1 MSNKNS
7 SSKNVKSSKAKS
19 NADQRRTRQQQI
31 IFAILAI
38 MIILSWILSM
48 IVTV

>member
-7 SSKNVKSSKAKS
+7 SSKNVKSNNVKS

-31 IFAILAI
+31 IFAILAAI
-38 MIILSWILSM
+38 IILSWILSM